1 MVDAPWRIERIDP
14 RLFRLCSPGEDIS
27 KPGQRPRVQGYQSN
41 ILWGAP
47 YLPEAAT
54 RLTQCG
60 QPSVSPASYRRL
72 PALLSRLAGTYI
84 SSLSRATLPFLP
96 LSTTGVYS
104 SAVPTP
110 PFFSTQQSM
119 LEQPDSPTASE
130 TKKQVF
136 DHYLYRLQSKPV
148 LVLPSCA
155 QLNLIYAMCCT
166 QARYTQL

>member
-1 MVDAPWRIERIDP
+1 MAGAPWRIERIDP
-14 RLFRLCSPGEDIS
+14 RLFRSSLCCPSED
-27 KPGQRPRVQGYQSN
+27 VQKTSCARLS
-41 ILWGAP
+41 IEH
-47 YLPEAAT
+47 LPEAAT

-84 SSLSRATLPFLP
+84 SSLSRATLLFLP

-104 SAVPTP
+104 LAVPTP
-110 PFFSTQQSM
+110 PFFSTHQSM

-136 DHYLYRLQSKPV
+136 DHYLYRLQSKPC
-148 LVLPSCA
+148 SCIA
-155 QLNLIYAMCCT
+155 ILCSA
-166 QARYTQL
+166 